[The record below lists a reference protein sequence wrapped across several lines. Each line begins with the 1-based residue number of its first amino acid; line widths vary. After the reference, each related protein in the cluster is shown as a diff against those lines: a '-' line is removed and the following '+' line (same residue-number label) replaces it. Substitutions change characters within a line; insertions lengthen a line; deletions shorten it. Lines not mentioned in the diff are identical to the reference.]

1 MAKDGGGADGRGM
14 MRVVAITALL
24 VVCGHLAAHPHAWI
38 DLRVSV
44 LFSEDGGVEALQQEW
59 VFDPTYSHLL
69 LEDMAA
75 DQPHLDLEAALQV
88 MAERML
94 GNLREHDY
102 FTEITLA
109 DRRAEPMPARD
120 ATLTLRQRRLHLQ
133 FQLPIA
139 GTRPAPVRPLA
150 YRVYDP
156 TYWIEILHD
165 PGDVIHL
172 AGGEGC
178 NAHVRAP
185 QPEAWMVAYAATLD
199 RNQRAPIEDLGRPF
213 AEVVSIECNPR

>member
-1 MAKDGGGADGRGM
+1 MIRALL
-14 MRVVAITALL
+14 ITALL
-24 VVCGHLAAHPHAWI
+24 LIGGQLAAHPHAWI

-44 LFSEDGGVEALQQEW
+44 LFSDDGGVEALRQEW
-59 VFDPTYSHLL
+59 AFDPTYSHLL

-75 DQPHLDLEAALQV
+75 DQPDLDLEAALQV

-94 GNLREHDY
+94 GNLGAHRY
-102 FTEITLA
+102 FTEITMGDRLVEPLA
-109 DRRAEPMPARD
+109 ARAGA
-120 ATLTLRQRRLHLQ
+120 LTLRQRRLHLQ
-133 FQLPIA
+133 FELPVA
-139 GTRPAPVRPLA
+139 GTRPVPARTLT

-165 PGDVIHL
+165 PGDVVHL

-178 NAHVRAP
+178 NAQIHPP
-185 QPEAWMVAYAATLD
+185 QPEAWMVAYAATLN

-213 AEVVSIECNPR
+213 AEVVSIECNLR